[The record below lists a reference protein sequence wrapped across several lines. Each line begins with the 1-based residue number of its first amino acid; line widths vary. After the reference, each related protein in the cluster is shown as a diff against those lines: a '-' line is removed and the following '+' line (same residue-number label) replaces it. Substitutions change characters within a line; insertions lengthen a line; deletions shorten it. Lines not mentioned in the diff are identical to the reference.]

1 MGVTAEGGNQLA
13 GQIASITAFVVLP
26 LLAYWIPTFI
36 ALARHVPAKAQV
48 VVVNLFL
55 GWTVIGW
62 VVALVMALRAV
73 PPAVQ
78 RPRVSR
84 SGHA

>member
-1 MGVTAEGGNQLA
+1 MSIAAATTSPTGVDTLLG
-13 GQIASITAFVVLP
+13 VLG
-26 LLAYWIPTFI
+26 LIGIVIAYWAPTVVALVRHIP
-36 ALARHVPAKAQV
+36 AAGQV

-73 PPAVQ
+73 PDVPAAT
-78 RPRVSR
+78 R
-84 SGHA
+84 